1 MRPSPSRRGL
11 VKTAPKRR
19 SLAPAIDIQ
28 VASPLWQAQPLAEQT
43 VREAIAAAAAAL
55 STADGEVSILLTDDK
70 AFRALNRDWRG
81 IDKPTNVL
89 SFPAPDTTASA
100 PPKMLGDIVMAY
112 ETLAQ
117 ECDEEDRVFLH
128 HLAHL
133 TVHGFLH
140 LIGYDHQTDSQA
152 DAMEGLESKIM
163 TRMNLPDPYLARDL
177 DRDLGHA

>member
-1 MRPSPSRRGL
+1 MRPSLSRRSL
-11 VKTAPKRR
+11 VKTAPKPRI
-19 SLAPAIDIQ
+19 LAPAIDIQ
-28 VASPLWQAQPLAEQT
+28 VASKLWQAQPQAEQT
-43 VREAIAAAAAAL
+43 VRAAIAAAAAAL

-70 AFRALNRDWRG
+70 AIRALNRDWRG
-81 IDKPTNVL
+81 IDKATNVL
-89 SFPAPDTTASA
+89 SFPAPDATPGA

-117 ECDEEDRVFLH
+117 ECDREDRVFLH

-140 LIGYDHQTDSQA
+140 LIGYDHQTDVQA

-163 TRMNLPDPYLARDL
+163 ARMNLPDPYLARDL
-177 DRDLGHA
+177 GHA